1 MKWIN
6 KCDILRM
13 LLITLDMLLAIII
26 VTLWS
31 NTHWN
36 DPLVYWYLESLE
48 TGASAANPGI
58 YL

>member
-36 DPLVYWYLESLE
+36 DPLVY
-48 TGASAANPGI
+48 
-58 YL
+58 